1 MSSIPSQFQPVAN
14 AGPYTPEFPLISP
27 VRHHTTTMI
36 INNIARE
43 CVLVLSPTGLSIMD
57 QQDGVNP
64 YLFPVNQYIRS
75 AGFTFSYS
83 I

>member
-1 MSSIPSQFQPVAN
+1 MQTNLDIHPLRAADPPV
-14 AGPYTPEFPLISP
+14 
-27 VRHHTTTMI
+27 
-36 INNIARE
+36 NNVARE

-64 YLFPVNQYIRS
+64 FMFPVNQYIRS
-75 AGFTFSYS
+75 GGFTFSYS